1 MPNPQPPIDERRQ
14 AWAYL
19 SRVFEGPSRELTNL
33 LNNRRDPEAIARG
46 IRRRESWLGD
56 ILART
61 HTRYQDD
68 RAKADLATMATIGG
82 RLVTPDDPEWPA
94 EPLDAAFRF
103 AASGKSDTLR
113 SYQEDAV
120 PPHAL
125 WVRGSNLRQ
134 LCAQAVSIVGS
145 RAASNYGSHAAR
157 LISAGLIDHHWT
169 IISGGAFGIDSAAHT
184 EVLARGGTT
193 IAVQACGLDRP
204 YPRRN
209 HDMLTTIAQH
219 NGALV
224 SEYPPGATPQRH
236 RFLTRNRL
244 IAALSS
250 GTVIIEAAW
259 RSGALNTLS
268 WAAAFGK
275 ITMAVPGP
283 ITTAQSLGCHE
294 RIRNGDAAM
303 VCSVDEVRQLLAK
316 IGDIDVGEQYE
327 MQFAATPVQKLS
339 RNEMRIYDATGPRP
353 IPTDQLAHDAGL
365 TIGLTVHLLLSLAQQ
380 GLVERNGNAWQR
392 AVSPDPREAHAGVG

>member
-1 MPNPQPPIDERRQ
+1 MTNPQPPIDERRQ

-33 LNNRRDPEAIARG
+33 LTNGRDPEAIARG

-68 RAKADLATMATIGG
+68 RAAADLATMAAIGG

-145 RAASNYGSHAAR
+145 RAASNYGSH
-157 LISAGLIDHHWT
+157 
-169 IISGGAFGIDSAAHT
+169 
-184 EVLARGGTT
+184 
-193 IAVQACGLDRP
+193 
-204 YPRRN
+204 
-209 HDMLTTIAQH
+209 
-219 NGALV
+219 
-224 SEYPPGATPQRH
+224 
-236 RFLTRNRL
+236 
-244 IAALSS
+244 
-250 GTVIIEAAW
+250 
-259 RSGALNTLS
+259 
-268 WAAAFGK
+268 
-275 ITMAVPGP
+275 
-283 ITTAQSLGCHE
+283 
-294 RIRNGDAAM
+294 
-303 VCSVDEVRQLLAK
+303 
-316 IGDIDVGEQYE
+316 
-327 MQFAATPVQKLS
+327 
-339 RNEMRIYDATGPRP
+339 
-353 IPTDQLAHDAGL
+353 
-365 TIGLTVHLLLSLAQQ
+365 
-380 GLVERNGNAWQR
+380 
-392 AVSPDPREAHAGVG
+392 

>member
-1 MPNPQPPIDERRQ
+1 MTNPQPPIDERRQ

-33 LNNRRDPEAIARG
+33 LNNGCDPEAIARG

-68 RAKADLATMATIGG
+68 RAKADLATMAAIGG

-204 YPRRN
+204 YPRR
-209 HDMLTTIAQH
+209 HPATAPVPHPKPTHCRPQLRHRHHRSRLAFRRAQH
-219 NGALV
+219 PKLGRRLRKNHHGRAR
-224 SEYPPGATPQRH
+224 AHHH
-236 RFLTRNRL
+236 RP
-244 IAALSS
+244 
-250 GTVIIEAAW
+250 
-259 RSGALNTLS
+259 
-268 WAAAFGK
+268 
-275 ITMAVPGP
+275 VPGLP
-283 ITTAQSLGCHE
+283 RAHPKRRRGHGVLRRRGPPTP
-294 RIRNGDAAM
+294 
-303 VCSVDEVRQLLAK
+303 RQN
-316 IGDIDVGEQYE
+316 
-327 MQFAATPVQKLS
+327 
-339 RNEMRIYDATGPRP
+339 RR
-353 IPTDQLAHDAGL
+353 H
-365 TIGLTVHLLLSLAQQ
+365 
-380 GLVERNGNAWQR
+380 
-392 AVSPDPREAHAGVG
+392 